1 MNPMNNFNSAQFILL
16 QYVVRNKNRRI
27 FVTKS
32 LAAVFVNLRKLF
44 KRSEKQM
51 PTLIIVFILFILSLF
66 TTEIFGQQQNLQ
78 ARTQEELVAQFNK
91 TKHKVKEKFGVR
103 NEHYSQVR
111 SEAAVKRP
119 EEYTGVY
126 RLDISGAALEL
137 RVSAN
142 GAVEGKGEDSEG
154 RDFTLT
160 NGKVEG
166 ALLTAAKVYDNGGSE
181 KFEGVFINRTSRTG
195 KTSEDAVDNGT
206 VFGLGVIGQLKN
218 DNDRFF
224 ESRRLFYERQR

>member
-1 MNPMNNFNSAQFILL
+1 MNNFNSAQFILL

-32 LAAVFVNLRKLF
+32 LPAVFVNLRKLF
-44 KRSEKQM
+44 RRSEKQM

-66 TTEIFGQQQNLQ
+66 SAEIFSQQQNAP
-78 ARTQEELVAQFNK
+78 ARAQELAAQFNK

-103 NEHYSQVR
+103 SEHYSQVR
-111 SEAAVKRP
+111 SQAAVKKP

-126 RLDISGAALEL
+126 RLDFSGAALEL

-166 ALLTAAKVYDNGGSE
+166 ALLTATKVYDNGGSE

-195 KTSEDAVDNGT
+195 KTSEDAAGNGT
-206 VFGLGVIGQLKN
+206 VFGLGVVGQLMKE
-218 DNDRFF
+218 NDRFF
-224 ESRRLFYERQR
+224 ESRRFFYERQR